1 MKKLFL
7 ILFLVLALCACGKT
21 EVPPEVLPESESSS
35 SEEEKPEENP
45 AKQLTSE
52 QVKAMGTL
60 GRFPDYQLYEEELY
74 AWGIDASIIESDFVS
89 RTDFE
94 AKLKLTLGTKELLI
108 PFSGIYDN
116 NGNVYF
122 GTILFPAE
130 KIAAFCGRDKIVFFS
145 TANLEIIEYS
155 PEIPDF
161 EKDDTWINGV
171 AFDRKNKEC
180 VVFATP
186 MDHRSGELGK
196 TFALYYGEDAKLIRS
211 EEINIGG
218 SRHALNFYVPKF
230 FSEAEFFEID
240 GNRFFITDSQF
251 FEEKHGNEYL
261 LGHKISVS
269 NGNFELEMIPYT
281 KNLDYFEKTWIALLR
296 ENGIIKESLLFHE
309 EENININ
316 YDSESAPP
324 SLEVFEDGKKAVYK
338 DDYFAMELTLD
349 FENRSEKLE
358 YNITDEHI
366 DGRLNTITSADGKY
380 SLQSFGSH
388 GGGDIMY
395 SHISVRNN
403 ETGEHR
409 YFGEIGGMYGGYN
422 GIGFLKNSDIYRYDM
437 YNLEIVDPKTLEVKF
452 DINDNFPLWY
462 DEETDSGRRLLTF
475 RRNPEDFS
483 YIVVYFEYENG
494 IGWYDI
500 DGNPTGHDGIA
511 NCNYKIGF
519 LDPEGKLVESY
530 DTGYG
535 IRSDPFGINNVEM
548 RYSEDKLTIFAI
560 GGKGGV
566 SFEGT
571 FDMKTKKFTSENI
584 EPEIKV
590 PDIFGFRTM
599 VISEGEEISEEDYV
613 EFSEEEFH
621 EFMALLQIGAWT
633 EVPEDWKGKG
643 SVLEPANILISS
655 EKGKNATMYISPEEG
670 KTLIMIKWGHGQ
682 EFKKYYF
689 ADKSIAF
696 EAEEFRKELAAKNA
710 G

>member
-1 MKKLFL
+1 MKKLLL

-35 SEEEKPEENP
+35 SEEEKEEWHPLVYDRVDKHIFEFEFRYNDW
-45 AKQLTSE
+45 A
-52 QVKAMGTL
+52 
-60 GRFPDYQLYEEELY
+60 EELLNR
-74 AWGIDASIIESDFVS
+74 GFSVSIQKREFTT
-89 RTDFE
+89 REKWT
-94 AKLKLTLGTKELLI
+94 AELLI
-108 PFSGIYDN
+108 KNPLVKLSIPFDGIYDF
-116 NGNVYF
+116 NGNIYYGRV
-122 GTILFPAE
+122 LFPDKETAV
-130 KIAAFCGRDKIVFFS
+130 FCGNKKAVFFS
-145 TANLEIIEYS
+145 TETLEVWNFEPEFPDYEKENL
-155 PEIPDF
+155 
-161 EKDDTWINGV
+161 WING
-171 AFDRKNKEC
+171 AGINEKNGEIIL
-180 VVFATP
+180 FATP
-186 MDHRSGELGK
+186 MDSFQTEEAQTEMLVFNKEGKFLRQEMTDLRGTAASGEK
-196 TFALYYGEDAKLIRS
+196 K
-211 EEINIGG
+211 N
-218 SRHALNFYVPKF
+218 PF
-230 FSEAEFFEID
+230 FFRNSSFFEYN
-240 GNRFFITDSQF
+240 GEGFLR
-251 FEEKHGNEYL
+251 
-261 LGHKISVS
+261 LG
-269 NGNFELEMIPYT
+269 Y
-281 KNLDYFEKTWIALLR
+281 
-296 ENGIIKESLLFHE
+296 
-309 EENININ
+309 ENINLEN
-316 YDSESAPP
+316 KTVWKESGDLISAENG
-324 SLEVFEDGKKAVYK
+324 SYRLEMAYTSPKDDNDIEGGYLALLYKDGKVESSMIFSEPDFCDPNYAATEEKPILIVKGDVATYRFP
-338 DDYFAMELTLD
+338 YFAMELTLD
-349 FENRSEKLE
+349 FENQTHKLE
-358 YNITDEHI
+358 HKPTGANTTDGI
-366 DGRLNTITSADGKY
+366 KPIRSSDGKY
-380 SLQSFGSH
+380 VIYHFG
-388 GGGDIMY
+388 GNGAGDIYHYHLSLWNTETKEY
-395 SHISVRNN
+395 S
-403 ETGEHR
+403 
-409 YFGEIGGMYGGYN
+409 YLGEIGGMYGGYN

-437 YNLEIVDPKTLEVKF
+437 YNLEIIDPKTLEVKF

-462 DEETDSGRRLLTF
+462 DEETDSGRRLLIF

>member
-1 MKKLFL
+1 MKKLLL

-21 EVPPEVLPESESSS
+21 EVPPEVLPESENSS

-74 AWGIDASIIESDFVS
+74 AWGINASIIESDFVS

-230 FSEAEFFEID
+230 FSKAEFFEID

-281 KNLDYFEKTWIALLR
+281 KNPDYFEKTWIALLR
-296 ENGIIKESLLFHE
+296 ENGIIKESLLFYE
-309 EENININ
+309 EESIIIN

-324 SLEVFEDGKKAVYK
+324 SLEVFENGKKAVYK

-403 ETGEHR
+403 ETGKHR

-422 GIGFLKNSDIYRYDM
+422 GIGFLKNNDIYRYDM

-452 DINDNFPLWY
+452 DINKNFPLWY
-462 DEETDSGRRLLTF
+462 DEETDSGRHLLTF

>member
-1 MKKLFL
+1 MKKIKIAQIGTSRNSHGSL
-7 ILFLVLALCACGKT
+7 IFESLKKNSDIFEIVGYH
-21 EVPPEVLPESESSS
+21 LPENER
-35 SEEEKPEENP
+35 EK
-45 AKQLTSE
+45 
-52 QVKAMGTL
+52 
-60 GRFPDYQLYEEELY
+60 FP
-74 AWGIDASIIESDFVS
+74 
-89 RTDFE
+89 
-94 AKLKLTLGTKELLI
+94 
-108 PFSGIYDN
+108 
-116 NGNVYF
+116 
-122 GTILFPAE
+122 E
-130 KIAAFCGRDKIVFFS
+130 KISC
-145 TANLEIIEYS
+145 
-155 PEIPDF
+155 F
-161 EKDDTWINGV
+161 EGFT
-171 AFDRKNKEC
+171 
-180 VVFATP
+180 
-186 MDHRSGELGK
+186 
-196 TFALYYGEDAKLIRS
+196 
-211 EEINIGG
+211 
-218 SRHALNFYVPKF
+218 
-230 FSEAEFFEID
+230 
-240 GNRFFITDSQF
+240 
-251 FEEKHGNEYL
+251 
-261 LGHKISVS
+261 
-269 NGNFELEMIPYT
+269 
-281 KNLDYFEKTWIALLR
+281 
-296 ENGIIKESLLFHE
+296 
-309 EENININ
+309 
-316 YDSESAPP
+316 
-324 SLEVFEDGKKAVYK
+324 
-338 DDYFAMELTLD
+338 ELTLD
-349 FENRSEKLE
+349 EILNNPEIEAVTVETEEIYLTKYAQMVADSKKHMHMEKPGGVNLADFEKLIE
-358 YNITDEHI
+358 TVKKNNTVFHTGYMYRYNPFIMELKEQI
-366 DGRLNTITSADGKY
+366 KNGEL
-380 SLQSFGSH
+380 
-388 GGGDIMY
+388 GDI
-395 SHISVRNN
+395 ISVEAQMNCIHSL
-403 ETGEHR
+403 ETRQWLEN
-409 YFGEIGGMYGGYN
+409 FPGGMMF
-422 GIGFLKNSDIYRYDM
+422 FLGCHLVDIIYSIKGM
-437 YNLEIVDPKTLEVKF
+437 PKK
-452 DINDNFPLWY
+452 IIPLNKC
-462 DEETDSGRRLLTF
+462 SGVEGVTAK
-475 RRNPEDFS
+475 DFGM
-483 YIVVYFEYENG
+483 VVFEYENG